1 MGPLAVDVVET
12 ADFGRP
18 LADQIK
24 LVTVADANLIFR
36 LATGR
41 EAVGRVDQRY
51 HNGRFTQL
59 EFLRTITQVK
69 ARPADPWTVKWYANF
84 LPECT
89 GSLRLCLCHSSGTK
103 LSTRPSGATVA
114 AAAFCRWPPPASVAI
129 IQIRPQVKF
138 FHEANF
144 KLSAQFKDL
153 FAYWDR
159 GSLRQVNYSL
169 EMN

>member
-24 LVTVADANLIFR
+24 LVTVADADLIFR

-59 EFLRTITQVK
+59 EFLRKKTQK
-69 ARPADPWTVKWYANF
+69 SRHGP
-84 LPECT
+84 L
-89 GSLRLCLCHSSGTK
+89 
-103 LSTRPSGATVA
+103 TRGRSNDMQIFYPNVLEAFDCVCVTCRAPSCPRGRVA
-114 AAAFCRWPPPASVAI
+114 P
-129 IQIRPQVKF
+129 
-138 FHEANF
+138 
-144 KLSAQFKDL
+144 L
-153 FAYWDR
+153 
-159 GSLRQVNYSL
+159 
-169 EMN
+169 